1 MVVYIYMFY
10 YIIFDKL
17 LVNWVIYNGLRK
29 VLVDCYGFLVWI
41 CILLRYRFDM

>member
-10 YIIFDKL
+10 YIIFDNL

-29 VLVDCYGFLVWI
+29 VLVDCYGFLIWK